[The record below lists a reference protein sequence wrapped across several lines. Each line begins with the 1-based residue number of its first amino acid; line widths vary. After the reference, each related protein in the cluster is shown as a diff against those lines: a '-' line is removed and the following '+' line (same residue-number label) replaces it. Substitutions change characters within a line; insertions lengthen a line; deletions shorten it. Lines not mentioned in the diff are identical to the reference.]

1 MVFLEFLDDPYRS
14 KLKKPNLLRSTG
26 LYAEGGVPVLLQV
39 PSVLNG
45 SDAKVIEQS
54 SQNKFFFVFC
64 RSEVETYLNLIYS
77 RW

>member
-26 LYAEGGVPVLLQV
+26 LYAEGGEPVLLQV

-54 SQNKFFFVFC
+54 SQN
-64 RSEVETYLNLIYS
+64 
-77 RW
+77 